1 MSPSVVS
8 TPSSKVHRGIENS
21 SLAEPL
27 QQVERTFVLRQGR
40 KLSYFGG
47 CDYFR
52 LSSHPAVLKAL
63 RTGLEQF
70 GLTVAA
76 SRKTTGNH
84 SLYEKL
90 ESALATFF
98 GVDAAVLVSN
108 GYVANLVA
116 TQALEGEFTHAL
128 IDERAH
134 GSLLDAAGLLGCP
147 IRRFK
152 HLDPADA
159 SRVARATGHRA
170 RLLLLTDGL
179 FSHSGQVAPLGEYLR
194 LLPNRTLLLVDD
206 AHGAGTLGRHGR
218 GTMEHMG
225 VSDERIIQVMTLS
238 KAFGVYGGAVL
249 GSRRLRDRVVSRSRL
264 FTGNTPLPLPL
275 ANAALT
281 ALRIVRTDTRMR
293 RRLMENMRQLTTAL
307 GGCGIPLLNG
317 PGPIVSVEPRDARQ
331 AESLRRRLLAH
342 GIHPP
347 LIRYPGGPASGYFR
361 FAISSEHSAEQL
373 GTLARCLAH
382 STLEGI
388 STMPR

>member
-152 HLDPADA
+152 H
-159 SRVARATGHRA
+159 
-170 RLLLLTDGL
+170 
-179 FSHSGQVAPLGEYLR
+179 
-194 LLPNRTLLLVDD
+194 
-206 AHGAGTLGRHGR
+206 
-218 GTMEHMG
+218 
-225 VSDERIIQVMTLS
+225 
-238 KAFGVYGGAVL
+238 
-249 GSRRLRDRVVSRSRL
+249 
-264 FTGNTPLPLPL
+264 
-275 ANAALT
+275 
-281 ALRIVRTDTRMR
+281 
-293 RRLMENMRQLTTAL
+293 
-307 GGCGIPLLNG
+307 
-317 PGPIVSVEPRDARQ
+317 
-331 AESLRRRLLAH
+331 
-342 GIHPP
+342 
-347 LIRYPGGPASGYFR
+347 
-361 FAISSEHSAEQL
+361 
-373 GTLARCLAH
+373 
-382 STLEGI
+382 
-388 STMPR
+388 